1 MANYVVG
8 ISGGS
13 GAPYAQRVIEGL
25 AGAGHDVKI
34 IVTDAGRR
42 VFEIELGIALTGE
55 PSTDTQILQDRLK
68 LPGDR
73 ESIQLFDQRDVA
85 ATIASGSYDCAG
97 MVVVPCS
104 MGTLA
109 RIATGMSSN
118 LLERAADVTLKER
131 RRLVLVPRE
140 TPLSLIH
147 LRNMTAV
154 TEAGAVVFPA
164 MPGFYHHPE
173 SVQDLVDAIA
183 GRVLD
188 QLGVESNLLR
198 RWQGPGTSESSGSG
212 ADSGD

>member
-55 PSTDTQILQDRLK
+55 PSKDTQILQDRLK
-68 LPGDR
+68 LPGER

-118 LLERAADVTLKER
+118 LL
-131 RRLVLVPRE
+131 
-140 TPLSLIH
+140 
-147 LRNMTAV
+147 
-154 TEAGAVVFPA
+154 
-164 MPGFYHHPE
+164 
-173 SVQDLVDAIA
+173 
-183 GRVLD
+183 
-188 QLGVESNLLR
+188 
-198 RWQGPGTSESSGSG
+198 
-212 ADSGD
+212 

>member
-13 GAPYAQRVIEGL
+13 GAPYTRRVIEGL
-25 AGAGHDVKI
+25 VEAGHDTKI
-34 IVTDAGRR
+34 VVTDAGRR
-42 VFEIELGIALTGE
+42 VFEIELGIALTGD
-55 PSTDTQILQDRLK
+55 PADDTRILTDNLDL
-68 LPGDR
+68 GSGSG
-73 ESIQLFDQRDVA
+73 SIELFDQRNVA
-85 ATIASGSYDCAG
+85 ATIASGSYECEG

-109 RIATGMSSN
+109 RIATGISSN
-118 LLERAADVTLKER
+118 LLERAADAALKER

-154 TEAGAVVFPA
+154 TEAGAIVMPA
-164 MPGFYHHPE
+164 MPGFYHLPE
-173 SVQDLVDAIA
+173 SVNELVDMIA

-188 QLGVESNLLR
+188 GLGVNSTLLR
-198 RWQGPGTSESSGSG
+198 RWQGT
-212 ADSGD
+212 GD